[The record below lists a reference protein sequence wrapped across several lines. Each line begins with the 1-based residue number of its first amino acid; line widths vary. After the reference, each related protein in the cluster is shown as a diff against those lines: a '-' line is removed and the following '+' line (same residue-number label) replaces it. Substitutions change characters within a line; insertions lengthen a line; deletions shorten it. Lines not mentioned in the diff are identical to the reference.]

1 MSGPIASATAGIT
14 GFWNGPVAT
23 TTWAAWKVSPS
34 VWTVKPAPSRVT
46 LVTRVWCRIGNP
58 NVVA

>member
-1 MSGPIASATAGIT
+1 MCGPIASATAGMT

-23 TTWAAWKVSPS
+23 TTWAARKVSPS
-34 VWTVKPAPSRVT
+34 VCTVKPAPSRVT
-46 LVTRVWCRIGNP
+46 RVTRVLCRIGSP